1 MKIIHNFK
9 YLFLLLFFC
18 LNAQNKL
25 DSTFIKVKI
34 KFEGLD
40 FAKEKKYLSSQKDT
54 LTFETIKF
62 YLTNFQF
69 NLKDKT
75 SIKDPNSYHLIDFD
89 EKESMNL
96 AFDKIKEEEL
106 ESIQFNIGVDSLT
119 SVSGALNGDL
129 DVTKGMYWAWQ
140 SGYINF
146 KIEGKSPSC
155 KTRKNLFHF
164 HIGGYLDPYNSMRS
178 IKIDYKSIDKEEIN
192 LILDLGKLFSEISL
206 KDINTIMIP
215 GKDAMKIADL
225 STKLFS
231 LE

>member
-1 MKIIHNFK
+1 MKNIHNFK
-9 YLFLLLFFC
+9 YLFLVLFFC
-18 LNAQNKL
+18 LNAQKKL

-69 NLKDKT
+69 NFKDKN
-75 SIKDPNSYHLIDFD
+75 SIKEPNSYHLIDFD

-96 AFDKIKEEEL
+96 AFEKIKEEEL

-155 KTRKNLFHF
+155 KTRKKLFHF

-178 IKIDYKSIDKEEIN
+178 LKIDYKSIDKEEIN